1 MADEVLTSQVISQ
14 VAAQD
19 NRQLVGQV
27 LAQVATADNRI
38 EISQLMVQVAY
49 SDEVTFVSI
58 ELGVNGGLR
67 EDNLSSYLLAPK
79 LLRHGTWFGQGVKQR
94 MWWGGKS

>member
-49 SDEVTFVSI
+49 SDEVSGPTQ
-58 ELGVNGGLR
+58 
-67 EDNLSSYLLAPK
+67 DK